1 MTASHCHLIIEN
13 TMNKCCTPPKSK
25 DTPKPSG
32 TDASCCAPDKESL
45 DWLLWGSASVLVTA
59 YLITLFFSK
68 TLSTTWLNI
77 FGQSVFELVNTMWWG
92 MLLAIIFVGI
102 LSKIPQSFIVAT
114 LGQGGSWRGLLRA
127 TGAGVLLDL
136 CSHGILMVGMQ
147 LYQRG
152 ASLGQVMAFL
162 IASPW
167 NSLSLTVI
175 MISLIG
181 LSWTLLFIAL
191 SVVVALISGRIFD
204 LLVRSNRLPT
214 NPNAFQP
221 HEGFR
226 FWREAK
232 IQLKSVTFSF
242 ELLRRILI
250 DGLRDSRMVMRWLLF
265 GIVLAS
271 IIRTIMD
278 VDAFQ
283 TWFGPTMLG
292 LGLTLVAATI
302 IEVCSEGSTPIAADL
317 LTRAKAP
324 GNSFTFLMAGVATDY
339 TEVMSIKDT
348 TRSWKIAL
356 FLPLVTL
363 PQILIM
369 GWILNQTAAG

>member
-1 MTASHCHLIIEN
+1 MTASHRHLIIKN
-13 TMNKCCTPPKSK
+13 TMNKCCTPPKPK

-92 MLLAIIFVGI
+92 ILLAIIFVGI

-221 HEGFR
+221 QEDFR